1 MDNLMARKVFVA
13 VTACFDAN
21 GNITPLSIVWENG
34 RVYEIDKVM
43 DIRRAAS
50 LKAGG
55 IGLRFTCRIMGKE
68 TYLFFEDPR
77 WFMEAKT

>member
-1 MDNLMARKVFVA
+1 MARKVFVA
-13 VTACFDAN
+13 VTAYFDAN

-34 RVYEIDKVM
+34 RIYEIDKVT